1 MSRVLYMPTTPG
13 GPGEPGAPD
22 GQGFADA
29 VVAPEDLPA
38 LLADVDL
45 RVQALRRLGV
55 RGRAR
60 VIAGLARWWLAACDA
75 PPGAPG
81 TPGAPGA
88 LGTLLR
94 RGCQEAG
101 ISIEMLRWG
110 VRETLGNWTEPALVA
125 LVEREL
131 GSTAALD
138 HGAGGDTRT
147 QGAGARTVAMAPRL
161 CLQVLARTVPPAGWQ
176 SVALAWLLGSAV
188 LIRPSTHLA
197 ALMEAFALSLAHAAP
212 ELAAVTWVALSPAED
227 TAWQRVLASH
237 ADALVI
243 HGGDDA
249 VAAWQ
254 AVARRDALVVAHGHR
269 VSAAFLSVAGLVEPA
284 LSENLRGLAL
294 DLCAWDQTGCLSPVT
309 LYVEDSGPVSADQ
322 VAQRLVAEALPAIE
336 AELPPG
342 PWGAGVLAERTLFV
356 RTRMIEASVHA
367 SRSGTAHVL
376 VAADTA
382 PLEGSCL
389 HRVLLVRPV
398 ASVDALVATLRQS
411 APYLQ
416 ALAVGGPAAMRA
428 ELAERLATSGLNRVC
443 APGQMQRPPLTWS
456 HDGRGCLRPLVRWT
470 DIE

>member
-1 MSRVLYMPTTPG
+1 MSRVLYMAG
-13 GPGEPGAPD
+13 GPG
-22 GQGFADA
+22 ADA
-29 VVAPEDLPA
+29 EITPERLAASMADL
-38 LLADVDL
+38 DG
-45 RVQALRRLGV
+45 RVQALRALGV

-60 VIAGLARWWLAACDA
+60 VIAGLARWWLDACDA
-75 PPGAPG
+75 QPGAPDALGAPDAPGAPG
-81 TPGAPGA
+81 ELSALGA
-88 LGTLLR
+88 LGAQLR

-101 ISIEMLRWG
+101 ISMEMLRWG
-110 VRETLGNWTEPALVA
+110 VRETLGTWTEPALVA

-131 GSTAALD
+131 GGTAALD
-138 HGAGGDTRT
+138 HDAR
-147 QGAGARTVAMAPRL
+147 APGARTVAMAPRL

-197 ALMEAFALSLAHAAP
+197 TLVEAFVLSLAHAAP
-212 ELAAVTWVALSPAED
+212 ELAAVTWVACSAADD
-227 TAWQRVLASH
+227 TAWNRALASH

-243 HGGDDA
+243 HGSDDA

-269 VSAAFLSVAGLVEPA
+269 VSAAFLAAAGMDEAA
-284 LSENLRGLAL
+284 LSETLRGLAL

-309 LYVEDSGPVSADQ
+309 LYVEAGGPLGPDQ

-342 PWGAGVLAERTLFV
+342 PWGADVLAERTLFV
-356 RTRMIEASVHA
+356 RARMLEASVHA
-367 SRSGTAHVL
+367 SRTAHVL
-376 VAADTA
+376 AFADTA

-398 ASVDALVATLRQS
+398 ASVDALVETLRQS

-416 ALAVGGPAAMRA
+416 ALAVGGPVALRAGLAA
-428 ELAERLATSGLNRVC
+428 RLATSGLNRVC

-456 HDGRGCLRPLVRWT
+456 HDGRGCLRPLVRWI

>member
-1 MSRVLYMPTTPG
+1 MSRALYMAG
-13 GPGEPGAPD
+13 GPGGRVFSDAEATPEHVGA
-22 GQGFADA
+22 A
-29 VVAPEDLPA
+29 
-38 LLADVDL
+38 LADLD
-45 RVQALRRLGV
+45 RHVQALRSLGV

-60 VIAGLARWWLAACDA
+60 VIAGLARWWLAVCDGQA
-75 PPGAPG
+75 DGPPGAA
-81 TPGAPGA
+81 TAPGA
-88 LGTLLR
+88 LGALLG

-101 ISIEMLRWG
+101 ISMQMLRWG
-110 VRETLGNWTEPALVA
+110 VGETLGNWTEPALVA

-138 HGAGGDTRT
+138 HDTREP
-147 QGAGARTVAMAPRL
+147 GVHTVAVAPRL

-188 LIRPSTHLA
+188 LIRPSAHLVT
-197 ALMEAFALSLAHAAP
+197 LMEAFALSLAHAAP
-212 ELAAVTWVALSPAED
+212 EIAAVTWVACSSAD
-227 TAWQRVLASH
+227 DVTWNRALASH
-237 ADALVI
+237 ADAVVI
-243 HGGDDA
+243 HGSDDA

-254 AVARRDALVVAHGHR
+254 AVARRGALVVAHGHR
-269 VSAAFLSVAGLVEPA
+269 VSAAFLAAAGMVEPA
-284 LSENLRGLAL
+284 LSETLRGLAL

-309 LYVEDSGPVSADQ
+309 LYVEAGPVSPKQ

-342 PWGAGVLAERTLFV
+342 PWGADVLAERTLFV
-356 RTRMIEASVHA
+356 RAHMLEASVH
-367 SRSGTAHVL
+367 SSGTAHVL
-376 VAADTA
+376 VAGDTA

-398 ASVDALVATLRQS
+398 ASVDALVETLRQS
-411 APYLQ
+411 APHLQ

-456 HDGRGCLRPLVRWT
+456 HDGRGCLRPLVRWI

>member
-1 MSRVLYMPTTPG
+1 
-13 GPGEPGAPD
+13 
-22 GQGFADA
+22 

-38 LLADVDL
+38 LLADVDR
-45 RVQALRRLGV
+45 RVQALRGLGV

-60 VIAGLARWWLAACDA
+60 VIARLAQWWLAACDA
-75 PPGAPG
+75 S
-81 TPGAPGA
+81 PGAPGA
-88 LGTLLR
+88 SGALGALGVLLG
-94 RGCQEAG
+94 RGCQEAE
-101 ISIEMLRWG
+101 ISLEMLRWG
-110 VRETLGNWTEPALVA
+110 VRETLGSWTEPALVA

-138 HGAGGDTRT
+138 HEGDDARA
-147 QGAGARTVAMAPRL
+147 QGPGARTLAMAPRL

-197 ALMEAFALSLAHAAP
+197 ALIEAFALSLAHAAP

-227 TAWQRVLASH
+227 TAWQRALASH

-249 VAAWQ
+249 VTAWQ

-309 LYVEDSGPVSADQ
+309 LYVEDGGPVSAGQ
-322 VAQRLVAEALPAIE
+322 VAQRLVEEALPAIE

-356 RTRMIEASVHA
+356 RARMIEASVHA
-367 SRSGTAHVL
+367 SRSGTAHVI

-416 ALAVGGPAAMRA
+416 ALAVGGPATMRA